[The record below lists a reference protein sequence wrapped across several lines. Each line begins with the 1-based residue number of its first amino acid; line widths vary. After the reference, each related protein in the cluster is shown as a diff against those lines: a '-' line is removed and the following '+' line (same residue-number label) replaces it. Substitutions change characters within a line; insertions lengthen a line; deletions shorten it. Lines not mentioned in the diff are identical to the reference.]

1 MAINGEES
9 THGNFG
15 QTAVDA
21 VVDAFEDDDVSMTSS
36 FFFQILN

>member
-21 VVDAFEDDDVSMTSS
+21 VMDEIEDDDV
-36 FFFQILN
+36 IDDVK